1 MKAEFRKNEEDTHQR
16 IVEDAKAFIRMQ
28 KNRLKDPSPIPNS
41 SHLILP
47 TTKNNL
53 LLFDEKLLKSVS
65 PRRPA
70 SIHLDLVSDTESSG
84 VSSLKDH
91 RSSESKK
98 LSKDIDE
105 ICNSLISLDQQMKLI
120 WSVVKDKQQNSYYH
134 EQDESAFLN
143 TSSDFTS
150 ILPNTVPIIL
160 GKSTR
165 VCASLP
171 TSARKPLVPPAVA
184 GGAPA
189 RNFSSLL
196 SSNQNSSSQT
206 VLDALRMSG
215 LSTTRLDCTEL
226 LKSLEEELKEFR
238 TTKQKLLDIQETLT
252 NDNKKSASP
261 RHTNYS
267 NSNILAKTKDLQE
280 WIKKY

>member
-1 MKAEFRKNEEDTHQR
+1 
-16 IVEDAKAFIRMQ
+16 MQ